1 MSKNSF
7 IFAALLAGCMTL
19 TACQTAKTQE
29 TAFSEKIHA
38 PKEANYQTV
47 SVDFA
52 DYVKSAQ
59 GGAEIY
65 YPVNVQLSPGKQ
77 VRFLACHVAEG
88 DRVCKGDVL
97 VSFAA
102 DSNELVLEEYEL
114 KLERAKQALEEGRAN
129 RRTAIQKAQKELD
142 NLKVW
147 DEEKQEYRYKKGARE
162 RQIMQL
168 QIQKQEI
175 DLQEFSYR
183 SQQEIRDL
191 EKQAAAILKNV
202 ESMQLTA
209 PFDGVIDSVKILREG
224 ETVSANE
231 TVIEMYSEEKKLLA
245 ATGIVDDEI
254 RCFSNVSIE
263 VQDREEKK
271 TFNGRVICAPNILPH
286 DAQQGQ
292 VLIELQE
299 EIGNAQDDILYYY
312 DKQSISHILLT
323 DRRAAGSD
331 EQGEYVY
338 VLEDCIVKKRYVVTG
353 FSNSSQVW
361 ILDGL
366 SAGQTLVLD

>member
-1 MSKNSF
+1 MSKNR
-7 IFAALLAGCMTL
+7 ILFAAMLAGCVTL
-19 TACQTAKTQE
+19 TACQSVKTEE
-29 TAFSEKIHA
+29 TQLSQKVLT

-59 GGAEIY
+59 GGAEIF
-65 YPVNVQLSPGKQ
+65 YPVNAQLSPAKQ
-77 VRFLACHVAEG
+77 VRFLASHVQEG
-88 DRVCKGDVL
+88 DHVQKGDVL

-102 DSNELVLEEYEL
+102 DSNELVLEEYDL
-114 KLERAKQALEEGRAN
+114 KLERAKEALTEGSAN
-129 RRTAIQKAQKELD
+129 RRTAIEKAQKELD
-142 NLKVW
+142 SLKVW
-147 DEEKQEYRYKKGARE
+147 DEEKQEYRYRKGLRE

-175 DLQEFSYR
+175 DLQQFIYQSEQS
-183 SQQEIRDL
+183 IREL
-191 EKQAAAILKNV
+191 EKQIGKQQEKV
-202 ESMQLTA
+202 QEMQLTA
-209 PFDGVIDSVKILREG
+209 PFDGVIDSITMFREG
-224 ETVSANE
+224 DTVLAHE

-245 ATGIVDDEI
+245 VTGIVDEEI
-254 RCFSNVSIE
+254 RCFTDVTVEAHSKE
-263 VQDREEKK
+263 DKK
-271 TFNGRVICAPNILPH
+271 VFSGRVISAPNILPH

-292 VLIELQE
+292 VLIELKE
-299 EIGNAQDDILYYY
+299 DTGTYQDDFLYFYE
-312 DKQSISHILLT
+312 KESVGQVLLT
-323 DRRAAGSD
+323 DRRAVGMD

-338 VLEDCIVKKRYVVTG
+338 VLEDGIVKKRYVVTG